1 MDTIITY
8 TIYLSI
14 GTLITV
20 VVGRDLYLN
29 GFHLILNL
37 FDDEQLTHTI
47 SKLLLTGY
55 YLVNIGYVALTLT
68 QIGGVDTT
76 AAMLEQL
83 ALNFGRIL
91 LILSYLHF
99 QNIAILGIL
108 SKRKHILK
116 QHFN

>member
-1 MDTIITY
+1 MLLTY
-8 TIYLSI
+8 AIYLII

-20 VVGRDLYLN
+20 VVGRDLYRN
-29 GFHLILNL
+29 GYYLILNL

-47 SKLLLTGY
+47 NKLLLTGY

-68 QIGGVDTT
+68 EIGGVETK

-83 ALNFGRIL
+83 AVNIGRIL

-108 SKRKHILK
+108 SKRKHILI
-116 QHFN
+116 QQFN